1 MREIKFRGKIIDE
14 GYKYGEWVYGG
25 LYCVRDEWNNVTCY
39 IVTEKWQTYRVDP
52 ETVGQ
57 YAGKKD
63 KNGKEVYEGDI
74 LRTYPRFDWDKEREF
89 IVVVC
94 FGHHMIT
101 YDGACAWY
109 SGGLGFYFKII
120 KTTWRI
126 FDKSFLEFLKQQ
138 NATKPLADYY
148 ISEDVNWDNEF
159 EVIGNIYDN
168 PELLSSKKENQD
180 GTHKDNKA

>member
-1 MREIKFRGKIIDE
+1 MREIKFRGKIIDK

-74 LRTYPRFDWDKEREF
+74 LWQGWEFDRKIKIKGIVQFREGIF
-89 IVVVC
+89 VLREC
-94 FGHHMIT
+94 
-101 YDGACAWY
+101 DGKDHI
-109 SGGLGFYFKII
+109 L
-120 KTTWRI
+120 
-126 FDKSFLEFLKQQ
+126 
-138 NATKPLADYY
+138 
-148 ISEDVNWDNEF
+148 NETA
-159 EVIGNIYDN
+159 EVIGNIFDN
-168 PELLSSKKENQD
+168 SELLPSKKENQD
-180 GTHKDNKA
+180 GTHEG